1 MILRTAFA
9 TSDGIEVDRHFGASK
24 RFDIYEINT
33 ESNIYKRIDIRTVEN
48 ACLNHNHDDK
58 RIEAVVETIA
68 DCNYVFAEL
77 SGTRARI
84 ELEKKNIQAVDVE
97 RPIKDILDNILF
109 GKVKL
114 IDKRYAEIEKKSL
127 KSNFTKLQKKHP
139 CMSGGANLTAGRIHL
154 PVSPSCNIQCKF
166 CTRQFDKSL
175 ISEIEKAI
183 QIADL
188 GFNPSNDGKVI
199 RITIPALTA
208 DRRKELVKQAKTIA
222 ENSRTAIRNIR
233 RDGNDDLKKQQK
245 DGVLT
250 EDGLKTETDKL
261 QKLTDK
267 YIEEINKIY
276 DAKEKEILN

>member
-1 MILRTAFA
+1 MAENNEERMEKTI
-9 TSDGIEVDRHFGASK
+9 ASLK
-24 RFDIYEINT
+24 DSLNA
-33 ESNIYKRIDIRTVEN
+33 IRTGRAN
-48 ACLNHNHDDK
+48 AAIFDKVRVDYYGTKSPLNQVAT
-58 RIEAVVETIA
+58 IQIPEARSVI
-68 DCNYVFAEL
+68 
-77 SGTRARI
+77 
-84 ELEKKNIQAVDVE
+84 IQ
-97 RPIKDILDNILF
+97 P
-109 GKVKL
+109 
-114 IDKRYAEIEKKSL
+114 
-127 KSNFTKLQKKHP
+127 
-139 CMSGGANLTAGRIHL
+139 
-154 PVSPSCNIQCKF
+154 
-166 CTRQFDKSL
+166 FDKSL
-175 ISEIEKAI
+175 ITEIEKAI
-183 QIADL
+183 QVADL

-245 DGVLT
+245 DGALT